1 MSVKII
7 KEVVHILALTLLVVT
22 TVHVKL
28 DITLIVINRDVLVSF
43 ILLAYF
49 TVLLIVIT
57 DIDECKQGNG
67 ECEHTCTNTIG
78 SYYCTCKTGYQLSKE
93 KHCSGNKIIKNKLFT
108 FLRYQ

>member
-7 KEVVHILALTLLVVT
+7 KEVVHILALTLPVVT

-43 ILLAYF
+43 ILAYF
-49 TVLLIVIT
+49 IVLLIVIT

-67 ECEHTCTNTIG
+67 GCEHTCTNTIG
-78 SYYCTCKTGYQLSKE
+78 SYYCTCKTGYQLSKG